1 MFMSEKLWEG
11 IVIGAAMFREMRRI
25 KQQIS
30 NEECIEI
37 LKTEPRGVLSVLGDD
52 GYPYGI
58 PMDHWYSEADGKLY
72 FHGAKEGHKLDAIK
86 ACDKVSYCVMDKG
99 FRKENDWA
107 LNIRSVVVFGRM
119 KIVTDEEKRIEI
131 GTNLCRKFTDDKS
144 YIEHEVKNALPRAVC
159 LELTPE
165 HMTGKLVNES

>member
-1 MFMSEKLWEG
+1 
-11 IVIGAAMFREMRRI
+11 MFRPMRRI
-25 KQQIS
+25 KQQIT

-37 LKTEPRGVLSVLGDD
+37 LKNEPRGVLSVLGDD

-72 FHGAKEGHKLDAIK
+72 FHGAKEGHKIDAIK

-119 KIVTDEEKRIEI
+119 KIVTDEEKRVEI
-131 GTNLCRKFTDDKS
+131 GTNLCRKFTDDEA
-144 YIEHEVKNALPRAVC
+144 YIEREIKNALPRALF